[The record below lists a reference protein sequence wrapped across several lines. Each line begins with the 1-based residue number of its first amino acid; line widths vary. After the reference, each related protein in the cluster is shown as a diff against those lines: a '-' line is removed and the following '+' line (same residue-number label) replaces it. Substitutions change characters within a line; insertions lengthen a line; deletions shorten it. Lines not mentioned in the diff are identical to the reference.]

1 MISSLFE
8 HDLFGKPASTFRIM
22 LYRLL
27 ATRKKIRRGNCRL
40 REAMAQA
47 VKSPEVIRTFETA
60 GSPVAYMDAPEFSKF
75 VEADS
80 ARLVAAVK
88 RVGRV
93 E

>member
-60 GSPVAYMDAPEFSKF
+60 GSPVAYMDAPESKF